1 MHIFDINRTN
11 TALSVWRDFEMK
23 DRGLSAALKKLE
35 DNSLQPK
42 AAKKSKEPD
51 SDLKVHVDASDDAA
65 RLKELEDERQ
75 RWFWACNPPRMIP
88 VQAPAPSAHVTSD
101 VPVTNVANASMPNES
116 VLESVPH
123 PPPQFQPVVAPH
135 PSSLTSEAKKQVC
148 QGELLS
154 RCI

>member
-42 AAKKSKEPD
+42 AEKKSKEPD

-116 VLESVPH
+116 VPESVPH